1 MTGNK
6 IDSLLR
12 VVDYGVATRP
22 FPGELECGDLHAVI
36 PRRRGAIVAVV
47 DGLGHGYEAALA
59 VCVQPV
65 SATPLAVY
73 RLAFGSPRS
82 FADVD

>member
-1 MTGNK
+1 MADG
-6 IDSLLR
+6 
-12 VVDYGVATRP
+12 
-22 FPGELECGDLHAVI
+22 
-36 PRRRGAIVAVV
+36 RRRRLPSVIYRTIDVELANRFSTKSETYTVSSS
-47 DGLGHGYEAALA
+47 A